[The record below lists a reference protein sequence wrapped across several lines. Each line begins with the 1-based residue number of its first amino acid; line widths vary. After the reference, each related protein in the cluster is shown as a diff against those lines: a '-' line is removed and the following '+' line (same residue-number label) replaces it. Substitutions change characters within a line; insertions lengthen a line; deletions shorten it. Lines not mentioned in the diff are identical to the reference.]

1 MNENFSI
8 EIKNELCT
16 KLTDRDKKYA
26 CLYGLLL
33 FSHKFTNS
41 NTSFRTECLQLA
53 KMFPSLVKDV
63 FGNSIELEYVEKVL
77 QDGTK
82 SYTYKFSKNDALK
95 IAKEFNISS
104 TPEIDITKIDNNNV
118 MSFVS
123 GVFLSCGSI
132 SDPNKDYHFEF
143 CISQELLAKDLIT
156 ILKSFGLDFK
166 MLTRRNFF
174 VVYVKGSE
182 NIEDILTFMGAES
195 STLEIMNVKIFK
207 SVRNRLNRR
216 SNCEKANFNRSYN
229 ATQKQVEDIN
239 FIDDTIGL
247 ENIPSALAETAYL
260 RLENPEMSLSELCQE
275 FEEPIGRSGLNRR
288 FQKISLIAQQLKDG
302 TYQTKD

>member
-1 MNENFSI
+1 V
-8 EIKNELCT
+8 
-16 KLTDRDKKYA
+16 
-26 CLYGLLL
+26 
-33 FSHKFTNS
+33 
-41 NTSFRTECLQLA
+41 Q
-53 KMFPSLVKDV
+53 
-63 FGNSIELEYVEKVL
+63 LEYTEKAL
-77 QDGTK
+77 QDGAK
-82 SYTYKFSKNDALK
+82 SYTYKFTSTDAK
-95 IAKEFNISS
+95 YIAKEFNISD

-118 MSFVS
+118 MAFVS
-123 GVFLSCGSI
+123 GVFISCGSI
-132 SDPNKDYHFEF
+132 SDPNRDYHFEF
-143 CISQELLAKDLIT
+143 CVSHESLAKDLMT
-156 ILKSFGLDFK
+156 VLKSFGLDFK

-247 ENIPSALAETAYL
+247 ENLPSSLAETAYL

-288 FQKISLIAQQLKDG
+288 FQKISAIAQQLRDG
-302 TYQTKD
+302 TYETKE